1 MANTMEFE
9 MKSTVVVD
17 IDELEDEL
25 ERNIPFLLA
34 DYQGLTD
41 DEIEAVD
48 LNAIKEAVASKWL
61 GKLS

>member
-1 MANTMEFE
+1 MANVLEFE
-9 MKSTVVVD
+9 VKHTVEVD

-25 ERNIPFLLA
+25 ERNIPFLLS

-48 LNAIKEAVASKWL
+48 LNAIKRVIASKWL
-61 GKLS
+61 GE

>member
-1 MANTMEFE
+1 MANVLEFE

-25 ERNIPFLLA
+25 ERNIPFLLS

-41 DEIEAVD
+41 NEIEVVD
-48 LNAIKEAVASKWL
+48 LNAVKKAVARKWL
-61 GKLS
+61 GL

>member
-1 MANTMEFE
+1 MANTLEFE
-9 MKSTVVVD
+9 MKNIVVVD

-25 ERNIPFLLA
+25 ERNIPFLLS

-48 LNAIKEAVASKWL
+48 LNAVKKAIARKWL
-61 GKLS
+61 GN